1 MTPHPFGMKHAPD
14 RRARLARVP
23 HAPTPSARRSVP
35 RAVGGEWSG
44 LFWSAFRKS
53 RNAMA
58 LVDHDRALV
67 DVNAAFVRL
76 VGRRRDEVLG
86 RALADYVVGGQRFSP
101 AEWRAA
107 LASGQFTG
115 DAELVHADGTAV
127 AVQWDASTEVVT
139 GRHLV
144 LFVALSTSRWGGRFR
159 RMQPSEQAS
168 GGLTMREREVVSL
181 VAMGATGPEIAEELH
196 IAHDTVRTH
205 VRNAMTRLGARSR
218 AHLVARALAGGHV
231 FG

>member
-1 MTPHPFGMKHAPD
+1 MAVVPTPA
-14 RRARLARVP
+14 RRAD
-23 HAPTPSARRSVP
+23 
-35 RAVGGEWSG
+35 GDWSG
-44 LFWSAFRKS
+44 LFQSAFRNS

-58 LVDHDRALV
+58 LVDHGRMLV
-67 DVNAAFVRL
+67 DVNGALLRL
-76 VGRRRDEVLG
+76 VGHKRDDLIG
-86 RALADYVVGGQRFSP
+86 RPLAGIVVGAPLFSD
-101 AEWRAA
+101 AEWRTA
-107 LASGQFTG
+107 LATGQFAG
-115 DAELVHADGTAV
+115 DAELIRAGGTQL

-159 RMQPSEQAS
+159 RTVSPDETPET
-168 GGLTMREREVVSL
+168 LTPRERDVVAL
-181 VAMGATGPEIAEELH
+181 VAMGSTGREIAEELH

-218 AHLVARALAGGHV
+218 AHLVAKALADGHI

>member
-1 MTPHPFGMKHAPD
+1 VPAGPPTTSALRPPP
-14 RRARLARVP
+14 RRAD
-23 HAPTPSARRSVP
+23 
-35 RAVGGEWSG
+35 GEWSG

-58 LVDHDRALV
+58 LVDNDRLVV
-67 DVNAAFVRL
+67 DVNGAFVRL
-76 VGRRRDEVLG
+76 LGRKPDEVIG
-86 RALADYVVGGQRFSP
+86 RPVASFVVGAPIYTP

-107 LASGQFTG
+107 LASGHFAG
-115 DAELVHADGTAV
+115 DVELVHADGTLV

-139 GRHLV
+139 GRELV

-159 RMQPSEQAS
+159 RDLAPGETPE
-168 GGLTMREREVVSL
+168 GLTAREREVVGF
-181 VAMGATGPEIAEELH
+181 VAMGATGREIADELH

-218 AHLVARALAGGHV
+218 AHLVAKAIASGHI
-231 FG
+231 F